1 MGQTKC
7 LSPRAESLG
16 LCRCLSPPW
25 TSEVS
30 MLVPMVLLILP
41 ITVIFAIYP
50 GIQALEIGL

>member
-1 MGQTKC
+1 
-7 LSPRAESLG
+7 
-16 LCRCLSPPW
+16 
-25 TSEVS
+25 